1 MKFMELHTIF
11 RAFLPINVTLEMVS
25 NVTLTW
31 CVAASMA
38 LLSLIHLLDAAHRI
52 GSRIPERS
60 SPTRSLSVELMQ
72 AWLYVRL
79 IAYLM
84 LRIEFVHARQS

>member
-1 MKFMELHTIF
+1 MELHTIF

-38 LLSLIHLLDAAHRI
+38 LLSLIHLLDASHRI
-52 GSRIPERS
+52 GSR
-60 SPTRSLSVELMQ
+60 SVELMQ

-79 IAYLM
+79 IAYFQGFSKATGPFSSFRHTISM
-84 LRIEFVHARQS
+84 SS

>member
-38 LLSLIHLLDAAHRI
+38 LRSLNRLFDASHRVN
-52 GSRIPERS
+52 SRIPEQS

-79 IAYLM
+79 IVYLM
-84 LRIEFVHARQS
+84 LRIE